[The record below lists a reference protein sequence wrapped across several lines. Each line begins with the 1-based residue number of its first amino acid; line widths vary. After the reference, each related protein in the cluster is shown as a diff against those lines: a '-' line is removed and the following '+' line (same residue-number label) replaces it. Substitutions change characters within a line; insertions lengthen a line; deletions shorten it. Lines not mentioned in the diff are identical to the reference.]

1 MRHFGAGCGCVG
13 TASGATLGSVRVAL
27 LDLDGR
33 PHSGL
38 LYGGLRADKDQQYLS
53 TCKVEARR
61 RSRCAERAAC
71 RHEDR
76 DALVQALQPVVSL
89 VTTPERI
96 GGHGQT

>member
-53 TCKVEARR
+53 TCKVEAGGDLAALRGRR
-61 RSRCAERAAC
+61 VAMRIEMRSC
-71 RHEDR
+71 R
-76 DALVQALQPVVSL
+76 LYSL
-89 VTTPERI
+89 WFRS
-96 GGHGQT
+96 